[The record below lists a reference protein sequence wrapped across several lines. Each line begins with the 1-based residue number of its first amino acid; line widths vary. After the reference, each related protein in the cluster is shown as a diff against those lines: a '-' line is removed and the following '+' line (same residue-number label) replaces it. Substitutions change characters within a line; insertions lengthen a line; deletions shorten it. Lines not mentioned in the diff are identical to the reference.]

1 MDARSDK
8 DRFANRRVQGAFKPK
23 ILGRAQLFWRQNVFA
38 RSLAVTLAAT
48 PVLMA
53 AAPVQAQELQQVQQH
68 LQAVSS
74 MTANF
79 SQTDRN
85 GRVLTGT
92 MTLKRPGKIRFQYQK
107 GVPQLIVA
115 DGSSLY
121 FIDYQ
126 VRQVERWPIGN
137 SPLAV
142 LLNPKRDIAKFAKL
156 KPTGDNNVVSIEV
169 HDPAHP
175 EYGRITMI
183 FQKNASAPA
192 GLMLQGWVALDSQNN
207 RTTIRLTNVQ
217 FNTAIADNAVRWNDP
232 RRQGPRNR

>member
-1 MDARSDK
+1 M
-8 DRFANRRVQGAFKPK
+8 
-23 ILGRAQLFWRQNVFA
+23 FA
-38 RSLAVTLAAT
+38 RPLALSLALSAPALISAAE
-48 PVLMA
+48 PAPESSGEMA
-53 AAPVQAQELQQVQQH
+53 QVQQH
-68 LQAVSS
+68 LTAVTS
-74 MTANF
+74 MTAAF

-85 GRVLTGT
+85 GRTLTGT

-115 DGSSLY
+115 DGRSLY

-142 LLNPKRDIAKFAKL
+142 LLNPKKDIAKFAKVI
-156 KPTGDNNVVSIEV
+156 PTSSPQLVSIEV
-169 HDPAHP
+169 HDSDHP

-183 FQKNASAPA
+183 FQKNPAAPG

-207 RTTIRLTNVQ
+207 RTTIRLSNQQ
-217 FNTAIADNAVRWNDP
+217 FNANISDGAFRWNDP
-232 RRQGPRNR
+232 RKQGPR

>member
-1 MDARSDK
+1 M
-8 DRFANRRVQGAFKPK
+8 
-23 ILGRAQLFWRQNVFA
+23 FA
-38 RSLAVTLAAT
+38 RPLALTLFAA
-48 PVLMA
+48 PALIA
-53 AAPVQAQELQQVQQH
+53 AAPVAGELAQVQQH
-68 LQAVSS
+68 LAGVSS

-92 MTLKRPGKIRFQYQK
+92 MTLKRPGKIRFQYEK

-142 LLNPKRDIAKFAKL
+142 LLNPRRDITQFARL
-156 KPTGDNNVVSIEV
+156 VPTGNPNIVSVEV
-169 HDPAHP
+169 HDSKHP

-207 RTTIRLTNVQ
+207 RTTIRLSNQQ
-217 FNTAIADNAVRWNDP
+217 FNVPISDRAFRWDDP
-232 RRQGPRNR
+232 RAITRPGR